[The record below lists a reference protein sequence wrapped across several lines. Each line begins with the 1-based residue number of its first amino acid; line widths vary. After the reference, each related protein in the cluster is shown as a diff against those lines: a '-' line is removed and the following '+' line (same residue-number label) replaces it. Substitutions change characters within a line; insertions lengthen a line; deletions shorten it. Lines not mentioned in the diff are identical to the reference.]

1 MLAVRS
7 DAKMLRALMPNP
19 NKSPLFRCPNCNALY
34 QVVRAKV
41 GPETVDLKTA
51 CCICSGPLVA
61 REGQFVLKYFLLRKA
76 ARARAGQGSK
86 RPRKQR

>member
-1 MLAVRS
+1 
-7 DAKMLRALMPNP
+7 MLRALMPNP
-19 NKSPLFRCPNCNALY
+19 NKSSFFRCPGCNALY

-76 ARARAGQGSK
+76 ARARAGQSFK
-86 RPRKQR
+86 RSRKQR

>member
-1 MLAVRS
+1 
-7 DAKMLRALMPNP
+7 MLRALMPNP

-51 CCICSGPLVA
+51 CCICSGPLVT
-61 REGQFVLKYFLLRKA
+61 REGGSLSQILSLRKA
-76 ARARAGQGSK
+76 ARARAAK
-86 RPRKQR
+86 F

>member
-1 MLAVRS
+1 
-7 DAKMLRALMPNP
+7 MLRALMPNP
-19 NKSPLFRCPNCNALY
+19 YKSPFFRCPACNALY

-41 GPETVDLKTA
+41 GPETVNLKTA

-61 REGQFVLKYFLLRKA
+61 REEQFVLKYFLLRKA

-86 RPRKQR
+86 RPPGHRRP